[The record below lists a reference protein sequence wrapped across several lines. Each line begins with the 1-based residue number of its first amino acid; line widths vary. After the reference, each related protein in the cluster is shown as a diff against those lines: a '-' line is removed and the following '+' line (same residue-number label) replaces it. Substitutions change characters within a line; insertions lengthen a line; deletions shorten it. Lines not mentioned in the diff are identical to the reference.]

1 MAIIY
6 RDDHF
11 GVDWR
16 QLKSLLAADRF
27 DNGRTADQLRESF
40 TGSRHVCLAWEYRRV
55 VATSRVLSDGDSDSY
70 LVDLWTW
77 TPLRGRGTASTM
89 IERLTSRLAGQH
101 LVLRTKLDLVPFYE
115 RRGFREHPAAV
126 SRVIGSW
133 LVETDAANES
143 PLRSI
148 NANEG
153 GVPTLP

>member
-6 RDDHF
+6 RDDLF

-27 DNGRTADQLRESF
+27 DNGRTADQLRQSF
-40 TGSRHVCLAWEYRRV
+40 SNSRHVCIAWEYRRV
-55 VATSRVLSDGDSDSY
+55 VATARVLSDGVCNAY

-77 TPLRGRGTASTM
+77 SPLRGRGIASTM
-89 IERLTSRLAGQH
+89 IQRLTSRLAGQQ
-101 LVLRTKLDLVPFYE
+101 LILQTDVALVPFYE
-115 RRGFREHPAAV
+115 RRGFSAQPTAM
-126 SRVIGSW
+126 SQVIGRW
-133 LVETDAANES
+133 LTKNDPESES